1 MQQQYKESPNHT
13 FFIAFH
19 LTERAGQTTALENKI
34 GFFQEVL
41 LKNLL
46 LYVYCLGFDWSG
58 WIVLFRNKFLIST
71 VLVWPISSD
80 KMESAPGKTVHATK
94 VVRMLHETKRVN
106 QTLTTQNNSR
116 GYLADI
122 QQQVLTW

>member
-58 WIVLFRNKFLIST
+58 WIVLIKSEIIIDWNGLAGQF
-71 VLVWPISSD
+71 WQ
-80 KMESAPGKTVHATK
+80 MESALRFSGVWSK
-94 VVRMLHETKRVN
+94 LVN
-106 QTLTTQNNSR
+106 QLSKVR
-116 GYLADI
+116 R
-122 QQQVLTW
+122 W